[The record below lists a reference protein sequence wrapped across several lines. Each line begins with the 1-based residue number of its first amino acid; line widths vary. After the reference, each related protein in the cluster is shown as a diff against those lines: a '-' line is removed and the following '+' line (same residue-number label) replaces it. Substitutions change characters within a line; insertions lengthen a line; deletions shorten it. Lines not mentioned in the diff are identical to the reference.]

1 MKAVGVVGSP
11 RKNGNTA
18 YLLKEV
24 MKFLREKYET
34 EIIFLKDYNIKP
46 CEGCHYCE
54 ENKRCIIED
63 DMQELYPKLKKAD
76 VIILSSPS
84 YMGGVTSRLRAFME
98 RTWHLRKGQL
108 EGKIGTY
115 IVVGR
120 RKIGSTIDE
129 IEEYLTRLK
138 MTKIPGVLGYAFEK
152 GDILKDE
159 EALKEAQKL
168 GKQILKNQMRIL
180 QDQPEQIKKRLKDM
194 EK

>member
-1 MKAVGVVGSP
+1 MKVVGVVGSP

-18 YLLKEV
+18 YLLEEV
-24 MKFLREKYET
+24 MKILREKCET
-34 EIIFLKDYNIKP
+34 EIIFLKDYDIKP
-46 CEGCHYCE
+46 CEGCRCCE
-54 ENKRCIIED
+54 ENEGCIIED

-98 RTWHLRKGQL
+98 RTWPLRKGQL

-120 RKIGSTIDE
+120 RKIGLAVNE
-129 IEEYLTRLK
+129 MEEYLSRLK

-152 GDILKDE
+152 GGILKDE

-168 GKQILKNQMRIL
+168 GERIL
-180 QDQPEQIKKRLKDM
+180 NLSKNWK
-194 EK
+194 

>member
-1 MKAVGVVGSP
+1 
-11 RKNGNTA
+11 
-18 YLLKEV
+18 
-24 MKFLREKYET
+24 
-34 EIIFLKDYNIKP
+34 
-46 CEGCHYCE
+46 
-54 ENKRCIIED
+54 
-63 DMQELYPKLKKAD
+63 
-76 VIILSSPS
+76 
-84 YMGGVTSRLRAFME
+84 MGGVTSRLRVFME

-168 GKQILKNQMRIL
+168 GERILKLSEN
-180 QDQPEQIKKRLKDM
+180 
-194 EK
+194 

>member
-1 MKAVGVVGSP
+1 MKAIGIIGSP

-18 YLLKEV
+18 YLLEKV
-24 MKFLREKYET
+24 MKIIRKKYET

-54 ENKRCIIED
+54 ENKRCIIKD
-63 DMQELYPKLKKAD
+63 DMQELYPKLKEAD

-98 RTWHLRKGQL
+98 RTWYLRKGQL

-120 RKIGSTIDE
+120 RKIGSTIEE
-129 IEEYLTRLK
+129 IEEYLSRLK

-152 GDILKDE
+152 GDILNDK
-159 EALKEAQKL
+159 EALKEVQKL
-168 GKQILKNQMRIL
+168 GERILKLSEN
-180 QDQPEQIKKRLKDM
+180 
-194 EK
+194 

>member
-1 MKAVGVVGSP
+1 MKAIGIIGSP

-24 MKFLREKYET
+24 MKVLRKKYET
-34 EIIFLKDYNIKP
+34 EIIFLKDYDIKP
-46 CEGCHYCE
+46 CEGCFYCE
-54 ENKRCIIED
+54 KNEGCIIED
-63 DMQELYPKLKKAD
+63 DMQELYPKLKEAD

-98 RTWHLRKGQL
+98 RTWPLRKGQL

-120 RKIGSTIDE
+120 RKIGSAISE
-129 IEEYLTRLK
+129 MREYLSRLK
-138 MTKIPGVLGYAFEK
+138 MTIIPGVLGYAFEK

-159 EALKEAQKL
+159 EALKEAQRL
-168 GKQILKNQMRIL
+168 GERILKL
-180 QDQPEQIKKRLKDM
+180 SESS
-194 EK
+194 E

>member
-18 YLLKEV
+18 YLLEEV

-34 EIIFLKDYNIKP
+34 EIIFLKDYDIKP

-63 DMQELYPKLKKAD
+63 DMQELYPKLKKSD

-120 RKIGSTIDE
+120 RKIGSTTDE

-138 MTKIPGVLGYAFEK
+138 MTKNPGVLGYAFEK

-168 GKQILKNQMRIL
+168 GVRILKLSEN
-180 QDQPEQIKKRLKDM
+180 
-194 EK
+194 